1 MAILARA
8 TITLAQ
14 TVDIDSVTWYYKLQA
29 STASAPAKPTTA
41 TPSGWSTTEPTYTE
55 GSTNSLY
62 VCQKTTYSD
71 GTFEYSEVIPG
82 HLFLLTLDLSFPV
95 EMVLSR
101 F

>member
-1 MAILARA
+1 LEF
-8 TITLAQ
+8 
-14 TVDIDSVTWYYKLQA
+14 KL
-29 STASAPAKPTTA
+29 
-41 TPSGWSTTEPTYTE
+41 E
-55 GSTNSLY
+55 GNKIVL
-62 VCQKTTYSD
+62 VVGLNEI